1 MTESKGIG
9 SRILG
14 LDRRI
19 IGTIALIVMIW
30 PLVTPIGMP
39 IVINKYTKLTY
50 DLVESYPDGSVAV
63 FECSFDTGY
72 LGSIAPGVTA
82 FLTHLMEKRFKI
94 VAYSLHIEGPM
105 TFWISWDRVRKELR
119 DQYEYGVD
127 FVYLGF
133 MTGGEA
139 AQLKFGE
146 DIKGLYTYDY
156 EGTPLDELPLLD
168 EINNHED
175 FDLVFFA
182 SRGGE
187 HMGHTMRVYAE
198 TFGVTLVSARQMA
211 EVPVNFIDAGLL
223 HGYVRGLRGGSEYE
237 LLLDRPGRAVA
248 AMDATSLFFSWLM
261 IAVIIGNIGYFLR
274 KREAEIR

>member
-1 MTESKGIG
+1 MTEKKGIG
-9 SRILG
+9 SWILS

-30 PLVTPIGMP
+30 PLVTPIGVP
-39 IVINKYTKLTY
+39 IVINKYTKATY

-63 FECSFDTGY
+63 VEISFDTGY
-72 LGSIAPGVTA
+72 LGSIAPGATA
-82 FLTHLMEKRFKI
+82 FLTHLMEKGFKI

-105 TFWISWDRVRKELR
+105 TFWICWNRVLKELR

-127 FVYLGF
+127 YVYLGF

-139 AQLKFGE
+139 AQMKFAE
-146 DIKGLYTYDY
+146 DIKGTYTFDY
-156 EGTPLDELPLLD
+156 KGTPLDELPLLD
-168 EINNHED
+168 NINNYKD

-187 HMGHTMRVYAE
+187 HLGHTMRIYAE
-198 TFGVTLVSARQMA
+198 TFGVTLIGARQMA

-223 HGYVRGLRGGSEYE
+223 QGYVRGLRGGAEYE
-237 LLLDRPGRAVA
+237 LLLREPGRAVA

-261 IAVIIGNIGYFLR
+261 IAVIIGNVGFFLR
-274 KREAEIR
+274 KTEAGA